1 MFYTFWY
8 HLPPYAVPNRPVFR
22 TKRPNRNILRRK
34 TSISCHAIPS
44 DMAMIPPKVKAL
56 FEDHKSAL
64 KYFALATASKEG
76 VPNVVPI
83 GFLWVANDK
92 EIWVVDNYL
101 NKTYA
106 NIKENPVAAVYAIGG
121 EGGHECVQVKGAVR
135 YFDFGDDYEE
145 AVKMAHAKNPAFPAK
160 GLIKIIVTD
169 VYDTTPGENAGKKY
183 KQ

>member
-1 MFYTFWY
+1 
-8 HLPPYAVPNRPVFR
+8 
-22 TKRPNRNILRRK
+22 
-34 TSISCHAIPS
+34 
-44 DMAMIPPKVKAL
+44 MAMISPQVKAL
-56 FEDHKSAL
+56 FEDHKSNF
-64 KYFALATASKEG
+64 KYFALATSSKEG

-92 EIWVVDNYL
+92 EIWVIDNYM

-135 YFDFGDDYEE
+135 YFDFGDDYKA
-145 AVKMAHAKNPAFPAK
+145 AVEMAHAKNPAFPAK

-169 VYDTTPGENAGKKY
+169 VYDTAPVVHAGEKL